1 MIGHFFRRLLAAMQ
15 IRRAAKGATVCIE
28 QVSGFKC
35 PAAAFQRDALA
46 VIGEVIVALNGRD
59 ARLREHLRIA
69 RCIDDHAALIEFSPR
84 FAVDDE
90 SFAVSVRHHRLG
102 NQRVVENIHA
112 VFAQKPKQLQRKQTG
127 GKPADASLV
136 RRLCRFTLLPFLRQR
151 VKAQTQ
157 GQFQKLLCHAADN
170 HPSPSVAQR
179 HPEID
184 QPCGSQPAQAALLLD
199 EQNTFAAAPGRKRG
213 GSAAQPAARD
223 QHVIAPRS
231 GQRFLQ
237 MHRHPRIFPHHS
249 STS

>member
-1 MIGHFFRRLLAAMQ
+1 M
-15 IRRAAKGATVCIE
+15 V
-28 QVSGFKC
+28 QVSGFNC
-35 PAAAFQRDALA
+35 PAAARQRDALA
-46 VIGEVIVALNGRD
+46 IIGEVIVALYGRD
-59 ARLREHLRIA
+59 ARLRKHLRIA

-84 FAVDDE
+84 FAVDNE
-90 SFAVSVRHHRLG
+90 PLAVPVRHHRPG
-102 NQRVVENIHA
+102 NQRVIEHLHA
-112 VFAQKPKQLQRKQTG
+112 VFAQKPQQLQRKQPG

-136 RRLCRFTLLPFLRQR
+136 RWLCRFTVLPVLRQR
-151 VKAQTQ
+151 VKAQPQ
-157 GQFQKLLCHAADN
+157 RQIQELLCHAAEN
-170 HPSPSVAQR
+170 HLSPSVAQR

-199 EQNTFAAAPGRKRG
+199 EQDTLAAAPGRKRG

-237 MHRHPRIFPHHS
+237 MHRHPRIFHHHS